1 MYFNYRSTYL
11 FDTNKKL
18 QSLQIKYNNNV
29 RITGLE
35 NNGNEI
41 DSYQFSLPSTG
52 QRWGHIIFR
61 YCF

>member
-1 MYFNYRSTYL
+1 MSDTFTYL

-41 DSYQFSLPSTG
+41 DSN
-52 QRWGHIIFR
+52 
-61 YCF
+61 